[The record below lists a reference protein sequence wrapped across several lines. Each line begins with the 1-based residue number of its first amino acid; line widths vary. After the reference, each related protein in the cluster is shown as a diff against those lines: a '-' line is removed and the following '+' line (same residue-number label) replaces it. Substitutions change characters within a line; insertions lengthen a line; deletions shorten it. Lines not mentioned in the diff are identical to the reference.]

1 MKPADLKQ
9 ISASVE
15 KLFQKSME
23 VTLQD
28 SASGIYL
35 ITLPFTSRTGHPFYI
50 WAFRHAGSRKLQL
63 SDGALMTKELA
74 KAGTVQL
81 EAIQL
86 LVNSYG
92 LSLMEDRS
100 VMETS
105 NRPLHKRIASFLQ
118 VLVAI
123 DGVLR
128 MWTSIKEKP

>member
-1 MKPADLKQ
+1 
-9 ISASVE
+9 
-15 KLFQKSME
+15 
-23 VTLQD
+23 
-28 SASGIYL
+28 
-35 ITLPFTSRTGHPFYI
+35 
-50 WAFRHAGSRKLQL
+50 
-63 SDGALMTKELA
+63 MTKELG

-92 LSLMEDRS
+92 LSLMEDQS